1 MAIVFQRR
9 KPESKKK
16 QTKKLSD
23 LFGPAHSVQ
32 KRDVWGGGG
41 GRKGFSLSGHETHGD
56 LFVYYSDVPLMN
68 RLSRSLLLAYG

>member
-41 GRKGFSLSGHETHGD
+41 GGRAFHCQAMKHTGIYLSIIPTSL
-56 LFVYYSDVPLMN
+56 
-68 RLSRSLLLAYG
+68 

>member
-41 GRKGFSLSGHETHGD
+41 EEG
-56 LFVYYSDVPLMN
+56 LFIVRP
-68 RLSRSLLLAYG
+68 